1 MGDLAYFDNDL
12 VAVDSQTPHAGPRVG
27 GTTIELHGQARGPH
41 ARTYIYIYAC
51 GMAARLCR
59 SAVTHMCMH
68 MHMHMQHV
76 HPSQGF
82 YDTGDT
88 VCMFCAAN
96 IEVCTEG
103 DGLLRTIPA
112 TVISTTYATCETSN
126 ADAMAVCPDSA
137 QCRETRVGISLSG
150 QANALRT
157 AATAEDPRAAAW
169 CFVDL
174 I

>member
-1 MGDLAYFDNDL
+1 MR
-12 VAVDSQTPHAGPRVG
+12 VAWPHTSV
-27 GTTIELHGQARGPH
+27 ARSSHKWSCVHVH
-41 ARTYIYIYAC
+41 AH
-51 GMAARLCR
+51 
-59 SAVTHMCMH
+59 VHV
-68 MHMHMQHV
+68 HV

>member
-1 MGDLAYFDNDL
+1 MCKAY
-12 VAVDSQTPHAGPRVG
+12 T
-27 GTTIELHGQARGPH
+27 
-41 ARTYIYIYAC
+41 
-51 GMAARLCR
+51 
-59 SAVTHMCMH
+59 
-68 MHMHMQHV
+68 

-174 I
+174 IQS